1 MYRRRMD
8 DLTYMV
14 SFFTGP
20 AQKSS
25 KYGTGPTQWR
35 KMTKFTEDGKNSY

>member
-1 MYRRRMD
+1 MQMQEDIYR
-8 DLTYMV
+8 V

-25 KYGTGPTQWR
+25 KYGTGPR
-35 KMTKFTEDGKNSY
+35 PIEKNDKVRQS